1 MDTGDL
7 SNKTYNAILVE
18 AERFNHDLTLQF
30 GLLSYE
36 CKNEKEFIEQS
47 KNLVKEMQEY
57 DDEDID
63 DLFFGHPPK
72 KVDFHKTLNK
82 QLINIARLQKKL

>member
-7 SNKTYNAILVE
+7 SNKTYKAILVE

>member
-1 MDTGDL
+1 M
-7 SNKTYNAILVE
+7 VE

-36 CKNEKEFIEQS
+36 CRDENEFIGQS
-47 KNLVKEMQEY
+47 KNLVIEMQEY

-63 DLFFGHPPK
+63 NLFFGHPPK
-72 KVDFHKTLNK
+72 KEDFHKALNK
-82 QLINIARLQKKL
+82 LLMNIAGLQKKL

>member
-1 MDTGDL
+1 M
-7 SNKTYNAILVE
+7 VE

-36 CKNEKEFIEQS
+36 CKNEKEFIEKS

-57 DDEDID
+57 DDKDID

-82 QLINIARLQKKL
+82 LLINIAGLQKKL